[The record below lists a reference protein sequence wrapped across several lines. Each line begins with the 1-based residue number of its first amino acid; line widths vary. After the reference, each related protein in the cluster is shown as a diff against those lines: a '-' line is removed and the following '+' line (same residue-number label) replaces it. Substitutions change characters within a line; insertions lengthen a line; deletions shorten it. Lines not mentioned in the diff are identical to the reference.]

1 MRHKTK
7 EINISDYLRR
17 IPTPYYYYNMDLL
30 DRTLEA
36 LVESA
41 SVYNYHLSYALKA
54 NNRKKLVQRI
64 RSYGL
69 GADCVSGGEVRL
81 ALDAGFSPNRIFFAG
96 VGKTD
101 EEIRLGLHHHI
112 LAFNAESVN
121 ELEVIGQIAEAEG
134 LTAGIMLRINPHLS
148 APTHEKISTGENTH
162 KFGIAEKDI
171 PAAISKIKS
180 SKALE
185 FKGIH
190 FHIGSQIQDMKVFK
204 ALALKCNA
212 LQKVF
217 LQHKL
222 PASHLN
228 LGGGLGIDYTDPHR
242 NPVPDF
248 ASYFKTFADH
258 LDVYP
263 GQQVHFE
270 PGRSVIG
277 QSGTLITKVLYI
289 KDTGVSRF
297 AVVDASMAD
306 LIRPAL
312 YSARHY
318 IARLCCQA
326 PPETTYDIV
335 GPVCESSDLFARQ
348 VPLPYLQRGDYLAIH
363 SAGAYGQVMA
373 SRYNLR
379 PAAKTVYSPKTLQ
392 YIPPEIVK

>member
-1 MRHKTK
+1 MKNN
-7 EINISDYLRR
+7 NISNYLRR

-36 LVESA
+36 LIQSA
-41 SVYNYHLSYALKA
+41 SVYNYRLSYALKA

-81 ALDAGFSPNRIFFAG
+81 ALDAGFSPERIFFAG

-101 EEIRLGLHHHI
+101 EEIRLGLHHRI
-112 LAFNAESVN
+112 FAFNVESVN
-121 ELEVIGQIAEAEG
+121 ELEVIRQIAEAEG

-148 APTHEKISTGENTH
+148 ASTHEKISTGEKTH
-162 KFGIAEKDI
+162 KFGIIEKDI
-171 PAAISKIKS
+171 PEAISRIKNS
-180 SKALE
+180 NVLN

-190 FHIGSQIQDMKVFK
+190 FHIGSQIQDMQVFK
-204 ALALKCNA
+204 TLALQCNS
-212 LQKVF
+212 LQKLF
-217 LQHKL
+217 SQHQL
-222 PASHLN
+222 PVSHLN
-228 LGGGLGIDYTDPHR
+228 LGGGLGINYDDPHR

-258 LDVYP
+258 LDVFP

-289 KDTGVSRF
+289 KETGVSRF
-297 AVVDASMAD
+297 AIVDASMTD

-312 YSARHY
+312 YSATHY
-318 IARLCCQA
+318 IARLCCQQ

-348 VPLPYLQRGDYLAIH
+348 VPLPWLQRGDYLAIH

-379 PAAKTVYSPKTLQ
+379 PAAKAVYSPKTLR